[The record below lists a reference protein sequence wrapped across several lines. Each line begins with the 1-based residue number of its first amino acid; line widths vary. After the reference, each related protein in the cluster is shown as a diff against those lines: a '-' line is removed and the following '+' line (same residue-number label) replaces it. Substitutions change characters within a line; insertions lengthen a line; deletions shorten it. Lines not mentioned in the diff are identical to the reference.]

1 MAGWGANR
9 SAPLCG
15 LRQGFVKFL
24 PAGELHCRSQVTGRL
39 LCCSALAA
47 SLAAFWTATAAPAAS
62 SNHPPVVRVATLDA
76 EINPVSADWV
86 VSQIHAAED
95 QHAAA
100 FVLRLDTPGG
110 LSDSMEE
117 IVQAELAARLPVV
130 VYVWPEGARAA
141 SAGFVI
147 MQAADVAAL
156 APTTNTGSAIPISS
170 SGSNLGSDLRSKIIN
185 DARAEVRALATD
197 HGRNA
202 ALAEGAVRP
211 SSAACRACP
220 RNWTAREAVRVHVA
234 DVVASSVPD
243 LLAQIDGRRLGFKQL
258 TVHVADARIDAHGLG
273 WTTRLLLI
281 LTNANLLGL
290 LFLLGIVGVAF
301 ELAHPGIVLPG
312 LVGGVSLLLALLGLS
327 IVPFSWAGL
336 ALLGLGLVLLAAEA
350 HVPTHGAF
358 ASVGLVSAALGS
370 FILFRVDGSPYGTIS
385 PVVIVI
391 VTAAVGTLFL
401 VIVRKVVAARLAP
414 PWAAGTEA
422 LLGAR
427 VTALTPLTP
436 RGQVGIDGERWL
448 AIADDGPHA
457 EGERLIVRSVD
468 GLTLHVAPEDP
479 HVPPERAPARVPGTP
494 TPARGV
500 R

>member
-1 MAGWGANR
+1 
-9 SAPLCG
+9 
-15 LRQGFVKFL
+15 
-24 PAGELHCRSQVTGRL
+24 VTGRL

-47 SLAAFWTATAAPAAS
+47 LIAALGTATAAPAAS
-62 SNHPPVVRVATLDA
+62 SNHPPVVRVATLSA

-110 LSDSMEE
+110 LSDSMDQ
-117 IVQAELAARLPVV
+117 IVQAELAAKLPVV

-147 MQAADVAAL
+147 LQGADVAAL
-156 APTTNTGSAIPISS
+156 APATHTGSAIPINST
-170 SGSNLGSDLRSKIIN
+170 GSNIGSDLRSKIIQ

-202 ALAEGAVRP
+202 TLAEGAVTPP
-211 SSAACRACP
+211 SSRCP
-220 RNWTAREAVRVHVA
+220 TCPYNWTAREAVKVHVA
-234 DVVASSVPD
+234 DVAASSLPD
-243 LLAQIDGRRLGFKQL
+243 LLRQIDGRSLPFKHL
-258 TVHVADARIDAHGLG
+258 TVHVAGARIDSHGIG
-273 WTTRLLLI
+273 WTTELLLI

-290 LFLLGIVGVAF
+290 LFLLGIVGIAF

-358 ASVGLVSAALGS
+358 ASVGLVSAALGA

-391 VTAAVGTLFL
+391 VTASAGSLFL
-401 VIVRKVVAARLAP
+401 LVARKVVQARLAP

-422 LLGAR
+422 LLGQR
-427 VTALTPLTP
+427 VQALTPLTP
-436 RGQVGIDGERWL
+436 KGQVSIDGERWL
-448 AIADDGPHA
+448 AIADDGPYDK
-457 EGERLIVRSVD
+457 GEQLVVQSVE
-468 GLTLHVAPEDP
+468 GLTLHVAQGDP
-479 HVPPERAPARVPGTP
+479 LVPPVSAPVPRHVQGAP

>member
-1 MAGWGANR
+1 
-9 SAPLCG
+9 
-15 LRQGFVKFL
+15 
-24 PAGELHCRSQVTGRL
+24 VTGRL

-47 SLAAFWTATAAPAAS
+47 LLAALWTATAAPAAS
-62 SNHPPVVRVATLDA
+62 PNHPPVVRVATLAA

-110 LSDSMEE
+110 LSDSMEQ
-117 IVQAELAARLPVV
+117 IVHAELAAKLPVV
-130 VYVWPEGARAA
+130 VFVWPEGARAA

-156 APTTNTGSAIPISS
+156 APTANTGSAIPISS
-170 SGSNLGSDLRSKIIN
+170 TGANLGSDLRSKIIN
-185 DARAEVRALATD
+185 DARAEVRALASH
-197 HGRNA
+197 HGRNG
-202 ALAEGAVRP
+202 ALAQGAVTP
-211 SSAACRACP
+211 ASAACPVCP
-220 RNWTAREAVRVHVA
+220 RNWTAREAVDVHVA
-234 DVVASSVPD
+234 DVVASSLPG
-243 LLAQIDGRRLGFKQL
+243 LLRQIDGRTLPFKGL
-258 TVHVADARIDAHGLG
+258 TVHVAGARIDSHDVG

-290 LFLLGIVGVAF
+290 LFLLGIAGIAF

-358 ASVGLVSAALGS
+358 ASVGLVSSALGA

-385 PVVIVI
+385 PAVIVI
-391 VTAAVGTLFL
+391 VTASVGTLFL
-401 VIVRKVVAARLAP
+401 VIARKVVQARLAP
-414 PWAAGTEA
+414 PWASGTEA
-422 LLGAR
+422 LLGQR
-427 VTALTPLTP
+427 VRVLTPLVA
-436 RGQVGIDGERWL
+436 RGKGQVGIDGERWL
-448 AIADDGPHA
+448 AIADDGPHEA
-457 EGERLIVRSVD
+457 GEELVVRSVD
-468 GLTLHVAPEDP
+468 GLTLHVVAPDDP
-479 HVPPERAPARVPGTP
+479 RVPHPAASARRVAGAP